1 MEDCKMKTNT
11 IETQKQLLNNISN
24 EASINQ
30 LQEYFKIVLELRGFG
45 KQTAKDKILL
55 LMEEVGELA
64 KALRK
69 EDYSFT
75 IDRTRIGN
83 YETIESEIAD
93 VGIVLISLCNVLELN
108 LIDAIIEKEKI
119 NTERTWN

>member
-1 MEDCKMKTNT
+1 MGDWEMEKDT
-11 IETQKQLLNNISN
+11 INTQKQLLNNISN
-24 EASINQ
+24 ETSIRQ
-30 LQEYFKIVLELRGFG
+30 LQEYFKVVLEIRGFG

-69 EDYSFT
+69 EDYSCT
-75 IDRTRIGN
+75 IDRTRIDK

-93 VGIVLISLCNVLELN
+93 VGIVLISLCNVLNLN
-108 LIDAIIEKEKI
+108 LVDTIIEKEKK
-119 NTERTWN
+119 NTERIWN